1 MRLIRR
7 LAQISAIS
15 LTFIVLAALIAGLVS
30 PSVAWRLKLLQAKL
44 SGKIPEIS
52 WPLLIKWSRPGS
64 PVNLYHLA
72 SVPNVSASVT
82 NYMTDHM
89 FAAAGGKTYG
99 RICSSCH
106 GDDALG
112 RAGPNLL
119 AAVVSMPD
127 WKFFS
132 TVKWGRP
139 GTIMAAQPLTDA
151 EIWEVCSFLREA
163 AVDSAVGRKQ
173 LDENNLPFQPVS
185 PDMLLAAGKTG
196 EWLTY
201 AGNYAGYRHGAQN
214 QITRQNVQQLGLAW
228 ASQLPSDG
236 GFQES
241 SPVVVGERMFVTE
254 PPEGVTALNAK
265 TGALLWQFHRPIPAG
280 IPLCCGSPNK
290 GVAVLGKNIYV
301 ATFDSH
307 LLALDAATGAKVWDV
322 EVADWRQS
330 YTMTG
335 APLAIDDRIV
345 VGVAGGDFGV
355 RGFLASFSASDGSLQ
370 WKFYTV
376 PAPGQT
382 GHETWPNDS
391 SWEHGGAATWTT
403 GSYDPSLG
411 LIYWGTGNPDPVFNL
426 KSRPGINLYSDSVIA
441 VDARTGELRWYY
453 QFTPSDDHGWDATQ
467 QPILSDINWEGQTIP
482 ALFLANRNGFFYALD
497 RKTGRFLFAK
507 PYAKQTWASGFTN
520 DGRPVILP
528 NSHSTPTGTMV
539 SPASNGATNWWPPSF
554 DPKRKL
560 LYVPSVDSADLFF
573 NIDGQ
578 TWHAGRNFLAS
589 GYQRA
594 HNQPATLAV
603 RAINVSTGELRWDA
617 TLEIGGG
624 EVPGEMGG
632 VLSTNGDLVFA
643 GHDNE
648 FGAFDADTGAQLWST
663 NLGGVVHAAAISYSV
678 EDRQY
683 IAIFAGRTLFVF
695 ALSFDDSRTSTRAAR
710 TPSRPKTYRP

>member
-1 MRLIRR
+1 MKFIKRLVQA
-7 LAQISAIS
+7 LAILAVFILVSAAVAG
-15 LTFIVLAALIAGLVS
+15 FIS
-30 PSVAWRLKLLQAKL
+30 PSVAWRLKLLRVKL
-44 SGKIPEIS
+44 SGKIPEIPFS
-52 WPLLIKWSRPGS
+52 LLIKWSRPGS

-72 SVPNVSASVT
+72 AVPNVNASVT
-82 NYMTDHM
+82 NHLTDAES
-89 FAAAGGKTYG
+89 AAAGGRNFG
-99 RICSSCH
+99 RVCSQCH

-112 RAGPNLL
+112 RTGPNLL
-119 AAVVSMPD
+119 AAIGNMPD

-139 GTIMAAQPLTDA
+139 RTIMTAQPLTDT
-151 EIWEVCSFLREA
+151 EIWQICAFLRQL
-163 AVDSAVGRKQ
+163 AVDTAVGRKTS
-173 LDENNLPFQPVS
+173 EITISPYQPVS
-185 PDMLLAAGKTG
+185 AEMILNAGQTG
-196 EWLTY
+196 DWLTY
-201 AGNYAGYRHGAQN
+201 AGNYAGYRYGAQS
-214 QITRQNVQQLGLAW
+214 QITRLNVQQLRLAW
-228 ASQLPSDG
+228 AAQLPSDG

-241 SPVVVGERMFVTE
+241 SPIVVGERMFVTE

-265 TGALLWQFHRPIPAG
+265 TGDVLWQFHRPIPPD

-290 GVAVLGKNIYV
+290 GVAVLGKNVYV

-307 LLALDAATGAKVWDV
+307 LLALDATTGSKLWDV
-322 EVADWRQS
+322 QVADWHQG

-335 APLAIDDRIV
+335 APLVIDDRIV
-345 VGVAGGDFGV
+345 TGVAGGDFGV
-355 RGFLASFSASDGSLQ
+355 RGFLVAYAASDGAEQ

-376 PAPGQT
+376 PAPGQP
-382 GHETWPNDS
+382 GHETWPNDA

-426 KSRPGINLYSDSVIA
+426 KARPGDNLYSDSVVA

-453 QFTPSDDHGWDATQ
+453 QFTPDDDHGWDSTQ
-467 QPILSDINWEGQTIP
+467 QPILSDINWQGQTIP

-507 PYAKQTWASGFTN
+507 PYAKETWASGFTA
-520 DGRPVILP
+520 DGHPVILP
-528 NSHSTPTGTMV
+528 GSHSTPTGAMV
-539 SPASNGATNWWPPSF
+539 SPPSNGATNWWPPSF

-560 LYVPSVDSADLFF
+560 LYVPSVDSADLYF

-578 TWHAGRNFLAS
+578 TWHAGRSFLAS

-603 RAINVSTGELRWDA
+603 RAIDVSTGQLRWDS

-632 VLSTNGDLVFA
+632 VLSTAGDLVFA
-643 GHDNE
+643 GHGNE
-648 FGAFDADTGAQLWST
+648 FAAFDADTGAKLWSIP
-663 NLGGVVHAAAISYSV
+663 LGGVVHAAPISYAFENREYISV
-678 EDRQY
+678 
-683 IAIFAGRTLFVF
+683 FAGRTLFVF
-695 ALSFDDSRTSTRAAR
+695 SLPFDESRTRAHPSAS
-710 TPSRPKTYRP
+710 PSRASPARQ